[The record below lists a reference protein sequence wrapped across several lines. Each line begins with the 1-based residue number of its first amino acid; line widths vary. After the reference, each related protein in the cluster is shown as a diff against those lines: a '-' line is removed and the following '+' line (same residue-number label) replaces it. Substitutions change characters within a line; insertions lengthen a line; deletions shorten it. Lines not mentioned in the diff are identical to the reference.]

1 MLTWDKTVAAAA
13 YVSGFGWFRFVLILL
28 CGYAAAQLAKRLLR
42 PLFNRLP
49 EMTAQILRKCVTVL
63 IWCFAAVQALHAVGV
78 DVMSLLGA
86 AGVAGIAI
94 GFASQTALSNVISGI
109 FLAGEHSVKLG
120 DYIHTGNFEGTVEKI
135 SILAVTIRQP
145 DNSRLR
151 VPCEMLI
158 KMPFSNES
166 NAGTRRCALEVGVE
180 YGTDL
185 NRVQTIAEKV
195 AAESPFLLNTPAP
208 TVRFIRFGASSVDL
222 LICAWCGA
230 DNYYDT
236 RYRFAK
242 ALYEAFN
249 REGISFAFPVRN
261 VIRHGNEKAQ

>member
-13 YVSGFGWFRFVLILL
+13 YVSGLGWFRFVLILL
-28 CGYAAAQLAKRLLR
+28 CGYAAARLAGRLLR
-42 PLFNRLP
+42 PLLNRMP
-49 EMTAQILRKCVTVL
+49 EMSSQILRKSITVF
-63 IWCFAAVQALHAVGV
+63 IWCLAAVQALHAVGV

-94 GFASQTALSNVISGI
+94 GFASQTALSNVISGF
-109 FLAGEHSVKLG
+109 FLAGEHSVQLG

-135 SILAVTIRQP
+135 SLLSVTIRQP

-158 KMPFSNES
+158 KNPFSNES
-166 NAGTRRCALEVGVE
+166 NAGTRRCAVEVGVE

-185 NRVQTIAEKV
+185 NRVQAVAEKV
-195 AAESPFLLNTPAP
+195 AAESDFLLNSPAP
-208 TVRFIRFGASSVDL
+208 VVRFQRFADSSVNL
-222 LICAWCGA
+222 LVCAWCRAEG
-230 DNYYDT
+230 YYDT

-249 REGISFAFPVRN
+249 REGISFAFPVRT
-261 VIRHGNEKAQ
+261 VVKREE